1 MDSTSL
7 NSSSAVS
14 MRDMALANDPNT
26 FKLKPTKGRAIKPH
40 RWIWHDMIHEGEFH
54 LFTGESG
61 IGKTQL
67 LMRIAADITRGRSF
81 PTCYSPTQ
89 AGKVLF
95 LSSEDDW
102 ELTLLERFDACGGD
116 REKLIE
122 VPAHKPNGEQFN
134 LHRDLDHLEK
144 LIVEAGDVRLLI
156 VDPVMSFV
164 DGGFRNDEVTSVREL
179 IHRIQGVGR
188 RTNCATIGLN
198 HLNKNDHVRAKSRI
212 NGSAAWEQA
221 PRIVLGAREHPE
233 YGLMLGKIKANIAS
247 MQGIYRYEQKHMELD
262 GKEVAYVD
270 WVEEANEH
278 WRFEK
283 FVSYMGTGT
292 DSGPTNTATQQ
303 IADALQESLNDGQW
317 YVAKP
322 ILDDLVE
329 LYGVSEKTVQR
340 AAGTLGVERRRKDKL
355 HGAAEWRLP
364 IT

>member
-1 MDSTSL
+1 MDGTSL
-7 NSSSAVS
+7 NSSSTLS
-14 MRDMALANDPNT
+14 LRTMALANDPNA
-26 FKLKPTKGRAIKPH
+26 FKLKPTKGRAVKPH
-40 RWIWHDMIHEGEFH
+40 RWVWQDMIHEGEFH

-67 LMRIAADITRGRSF
+67 LMRIAADITRGRAF

-89 AGKVLF
+89 AGTVLF

-102 ELTLLERFDACGGD
+102 ELTLLERFDACGGNRD
-116 REKLIE
+116 KLIE
-122 VPAHKPNGEQFN
+122 VPAHNANGQQFN
-134 LHRDLDHLEK
+134 LYHNLET
-144 LIVEAGDVRLLI
+144 LEHQIGQVDDARLLI
-156 VDPVMSFV
+156 IDPVMSFV
-164 DGGFRNDEVTSVREL
+164 DGAFKNDEVTSVREL
-179 IHRIQGVGR
+179 IHQLQSMGR
-188 RTNCATIGLN
+188 RTKCAIVGLN

-247 MQGIYRYEQKHMELD
+247 MQGIYRYEQKMMELD

-270 WVEEANEH
+270 WVEEPNEH
-278 WRFEK
+278 WRHEK

-303 IADALQESLNDGQW
+303 IADALQESLSDGQW
-317 YVAKP
+317 LDAKP

-340 AAGTLGVERRRKDKL
+340 AASTLGVERRRKDKL
-355 HGAAEWRLP
+355 HGAAEWRLS